1 MAPRESD
8 PPSSESTPAPV
19 EASEPAT
26 HSASSRR
33 RSGSSTRDRRRLT
46 TVVLRTLAGA
56 YLLGVWLDGAGTGI
70 PARVLPRTANYFLQV
85 SALFPVAAVAS
96 IDYRAEGFVCGQGT
110 WMELDTR
117 PYFPIDPDDKQNRFN
132 RVMHF
137 FRDNRKTMNAL
148 DSYLVERHNS
158 GTRRDGIPGD
168 RSIGGV
174 RLLSLR
180 IPLPKPGDHLE
191 RMTHRPL
198 SEYPEDERKIFYHT
212 LRARVAERCGT
223 PAGPA
228 D

>member
-19 EASEPAT
+19 ETDAPAS
-26 HSASSRR
+26 HSARSRQR
-33 RSGSSTRDRRRLT
+33 GSSTTGYRRWKS
-46 TVVLRTLAGA
+46 VVLRTLAGG

-70 PARVLPRTANYFLQV
+70 PASVLPRTANYFLQV

-137 FRDNRKTMNAL
+137 FRENRKTMNAL
-148 DSYLVERHNS
+148 DSYLVESHNS
-158 GTRRDGIPGD
+158 GGRQDGIPGD

-174 RLLSLR
+174 RLMSLR
-180 IPLPKPGDHLE
+180 IPLPNPGDRLQ
-191 RMTHRPL
+191 RMSRRPL
-198 SEYPEDERKIFYHT
+198 SEYPEQERKIFYHT
-212 LRARVAERCGT
+212 LRARLAERCGT
-223 PAGPA
+223 PVGPA
-228 D
+228 E